1 MLDVNKPLAY
11 GNFIGNKRPIP
22 VWFQHLPRFLTK
34 TWKAQVVLSCTV
46 GGTPPMKEFDIS
58 MIRPWV
64 HVKTHPGGYQKSW
77 KMHVHSPQI
86 WNHRF
91 QTIIIY
97 LHISTTSSWIIN
109 QLRELWGTT
118 LYYLAVLQPV
128 YGHDTTRH
136 LNPAQLDDSLF
147 ILPVHEWCRT
157 NSTSTIYD
165 SSWFNSQKKPHS
177 TPLQQAPWNIEPLMV
192 QTTLVQFPSPVPRD
206 FFCFSGPIDFP
217 VDIPTVSWW
226 FP

>member
-1 MLDVNKPLAY
+1 MVPTSSKILNQDVKSP
-11 GNFIGNKRPIP
+11 G
-22 VWFQHLPRFLTK
+22 
-34 TWKAQVVLSCTV
+34 CTV
-46 GGTPPMKEFDIS
+46 MYCRWYPPMKEFDIS

-165 SSWFNSQKKPHS
+165 SS
-177 TPLQQAPWNIEPLMV
+177 
-192 QTTLVQFPSPVPRD
+192 
-206 FFCFSGPIDFP
+206 
-217 VDIPTVSWW
+217 
-226 FP
+226 